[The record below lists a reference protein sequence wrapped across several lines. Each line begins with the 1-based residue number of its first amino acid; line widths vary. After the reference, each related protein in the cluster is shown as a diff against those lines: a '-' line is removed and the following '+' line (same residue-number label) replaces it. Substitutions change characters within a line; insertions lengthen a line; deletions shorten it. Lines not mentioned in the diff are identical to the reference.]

1 MARLLN
7 LNYKTFIKFGTKLNL
22 MQIENFRNCH
32 QETIVGGK
40 ENPNGTLSAV
50 WLFSRKSRTN

>member
-7 LNYKTFIKFGTKLNL
+7 LNYKTFIKVGTKFNPT
-22 MQIENFRNCH
+22 QIERFRNCH
-32 QETIVGGK
+32 QENIVGGE